1 MGAPSNPIPLVKGSS
16 EQFLFLHPE
25 AKRLQLTWKHF
36 PPGLINGNLWPSD
49 DDNAKDSLVVFVYWQ
64 DCSDMDDDH
73 YDDCDN
79 DALGMEQAF
88 SSFSLQ

>member
-1 MGAPSNPIPLVKGSS
+1 M
-16 EQFLFLHPE
+16 
-25 AKRLQLTWKHF
+25 AKYGQ
-36 PPGLINGNLWPSD
+36 NGNLWPSD